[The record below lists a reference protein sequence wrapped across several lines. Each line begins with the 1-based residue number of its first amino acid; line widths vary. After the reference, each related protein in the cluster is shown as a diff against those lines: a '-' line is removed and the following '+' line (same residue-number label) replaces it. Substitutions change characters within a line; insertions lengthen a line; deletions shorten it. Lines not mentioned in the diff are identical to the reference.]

1 MSRGSLVKTKGHE
14 GDVSMTINGITL
26 RRGLIVI
33 VLLIVVVFLGFG
45 QFATFMMRTAESNSY
60 VAERYLV
67 ENYPGFSQTGQ
78 NFGPVT
84 WRKSSHIFLGSM
96 DSSEVEIEIV
106 VDRGRA
112 KLVEIRRK

>member
-1 MSRGSLVKTKGHE
+1 MK
-14 GDVSMTINGITL
+14 INGIAL

-33 VLLIVVVFLGFG
+33 VLMIVAAFLGFG

-60 VAERYLV
+60 VAERYLG
-67 ENYPGFSQTGQ
+67 ENYPGFSQTGGS
-78 NFGPVT
+78 FRPVA

-96 DSSEVEIEIV
+96 DGNEVEIEIV

-112 KLVEIRRK
+112 KLEEIRRK

>member
-1 MSRGSLVKTKGHE
+1 MKIS
-14 GDVSMTINGITL
+14 GITL
-26 RRGLIVI
+26 RRGLAGIG
-33 VLLIVVVFLGFG
+33 LMIVVVFLGFG
-45 QFATFMMRTAESNSY
+45 QIATFMMRTAESNSY

-67 ENYPGFSQTGQ
+67 ENYPGFSPTGR

-84 WRKSSHIFLGSM
+84 LRKSSHIFLGSM

-112 KLVEIRRK
+112 VLKEIRR